1 MTDYLDSIKY
11 YYEEMV
17 KSGLKDKNKICKKC
31 SAIKQF
37 KIEPG
42 SLKLIC
48 SPSCENQIHIS
59 LAEYE
64 YYPDIKLISKD
75 YLQNYLDLKQLKDVL
90 HVSDKIEETEDKAQS
105 YEELLVKSKKAYMK
119 QNDIT
124 NRFSAIKKY
133 HKDRIQMKK
142 EQCLL
147 MKELKDDI
155 SEDRKHEIYK
165 EYISIGEKMKSDYMK
180 IHEKNEPI
188 NNFLI
193 IKEGSCKMK
202 LPKQGPPAK
211 KIKEKKDKKETKVKE
226 LSTGESICIE
236 LSKDKLSKEYI
247 STKRKQIYDET
258 IKKIKGE
265 LTTKNLTDKL
275 TNKIIVEMYLLYDE
289 YFFKNKIKDWITE
302 NGCNIAICWA
312 DQCSKDIYGKTL
324 SPIRS
329 KGGTQHIK
337 IELNDKAFIE
347 AVDKFLQNDDSAM
360 EWSPGVECNDLIS
373 CIQLTFEHELIHGLM
388 FCFCNNYQMK
398 GGPGSWTGPTENK
411 TGHSKTFMSI
421 LNNLFGHTNYTGS
434 IGTDKT
440 TIKRVRKSYETYWK
454 QHKENK
460 EKYKVGDTVTF
471 KGKVG
476 KETITIIGKVK
487 KKNPKKIII
496 IEEGNGNTWNI
507 DYAGL
512 DSEVKLRYRD
522 TRNTGSD
529 NES

>member
-1 MTDYLDSIKY
+1 
-11 YYEEMV
+11 
-17 KSGLKDKNKICKKC
+17 
-31 SAIKQF
+31 
-37 KIEPG
+37 
-42 SLKLIC
+42 
-48 SPSCENQIHIS
+48 
-59 LAEYE
+59 
-64 YYPDIKLISKD
+64 
-75 YLQNYLDLKQLKDVL
+75 
-90 HVSDKIEETEDKAQS
+90 
-105 YEELLVKSKKAYMK
+105 
-119 QNDIT
+119 
-124 NRFSAIKKY
+124 
-133 HKDRIQMKK
+133 
-142 EQCLL
+142 
-147 MKELKDDI
+147 
-155 SEDRKHEIYK
+155 
-165 EYISIGEKMKSDYMK
+165 
-180 IHEKNEPI
+180 
-188 NNFLI
+188 
-193 IKEGSCKMK
+193 
-202 LPKQGPPAK
+202 
-211 KIKEKKDKKETKVKE
+211 
-226 LSTGESICIE
+226 
-236 LSKDKLSKEYI
+236 
-247 STKRKQIYDET
+247 
-258 IKKIKGE
+258 
-265 LTTKNLTDKL
+265 
-275 TNKIIVEMYLLYDE
+275 MYLLYDK
-289 YFFKNKIKDWITE
+289 YFFNNKIKDWITE

-454 QHKENK
+454 KHKENK
-460 EKYKVGDTVTF
+460 EKYNVGDTVTF

-476 KETITIIGKVK
+476 KETITIVGKVK

>member
-155 SEDRKHEIYK
+155 SEDRKQEIYK
-165 EYISIGEKMKSDYMK
+165 DYISIGEKMKSDYMK

-188 NNFLI
+188 NNILL
-193 IKEGSCKMK
+193 IKEGSSKMK
-202 LPKQGPPAK
+202 LPKQEPPAK
-211 KIKEKKDKKETKVKE
+211 KIKEKKDTKDTKETKVKE

-275 TNKIIVEMYLLYDE
+275 TNKIIVEMYLLYDK
-289 YFFKNKIKDWITE
+289 YFFKNKIKGWITE

-312 DQCSKDIYGKTL
+312 DKCSKDIYGKTL

-337 IELNDKAFIE
+337 IELNDKAPEFTLKNTKKE
-347 AVDKFLQNDDSAM
+347 DK
-360 EWSPGVECNDLIS
+360 
-373 CIQLTFEHELIHGLM
+373 
-388 FCFCNNYQMK
+388 
-398 GGPGSWTGPTENK
+398 
-411 TGHSKTFMSI
+411 
-421 LNNLFGHTNYTGS
+421 
-434 IGTDKT
+434 
-440 TIKRVRKSYETYWK
+440 
-454 QHKENK
+454 
-460 EKYKVGDTVTF
+460 
-471 KGKVG
+471 
-476 KETITIIGKVK
+476 
-487 KKNPKKIII
+487 
-496 IEEGNGNTWNI
+496 
-507 DYAGL
+507 
-512 DSEVKLRYRD
+512 YR
-522 TRNTGSD
+522 GA
-529 NES
+529 